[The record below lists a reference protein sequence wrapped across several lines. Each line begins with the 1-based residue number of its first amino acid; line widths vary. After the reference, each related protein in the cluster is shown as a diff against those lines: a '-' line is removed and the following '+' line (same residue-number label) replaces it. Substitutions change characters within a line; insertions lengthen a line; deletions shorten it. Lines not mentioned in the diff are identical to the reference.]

1 MKLIIREY
9 LSLLKESKE
18 IDRMLPD
25 LLLAMGIEPIIKA
38 QIGVRQYGV
47 DVAAVGPDEDG
58 VKKLFLFI
66 IKQGNIGR
74 SDWDSNNQSVRQSLD
89 EIKDVYLGKHIRPE
103 HTKLTKNI
111 ILCTGGDLKQ
121 ELELNWNGYVSGNSV
136 ADKIEYAFWGGDKLA
151 ILIEKYIFNDQLLPV
166 DLRANIRKTLALI
179 ADPDYDLNDYY
190 SLLEKLL
197 FHTGF
202 DTKKTTSSKNKIK
215 KTFRLIHLC
224 LNIIFFWSK
233 QEGNL
238 KPALL
243 AAERTIL
250 FLWDFLRRNKLIND
264 KTFIGIFYEI
274 FSTTIN
280 IYSEYFNKIQKHCY
294 VQNGLSFYGRQFI
307 QESLIIFEQIGIISL
322 LGLIIIFDGH
332 MRNDENSFKKSEIIK
347 DAVKAIISN
356 HMVARS
362 PSFDS
367 HAIDISIAI
376 YLLANWG
383 ENKFISDWIRETIDH
398 IAFSYRNLKRYF
410 PIQSDSFDDLVALN
424 ISGSLKKETL
434 MEMSTL
440 IPILAQW
447 SIVLG
452 LEKDYQYIRE
462 SVSKIFPNCT
472 LQIWYP
478 DDDTEKYI
486 YSENAAL
493 KSGAVEAPIELTDT
507 VEEMKQKIKL
517 VQKNTISPNSFSS
530 IKKGFTVLPLISSRH
545 FRTPFPPF
553 YWQLIITKNKNSVE
567 KEKES

>member
-25 LLLAMGIEPIIKA
+25 LLLAMGIEPFSKA

-47 DVAAVGPDEDG
+47 DVAAVGLDEDD
-58 VKKLFLFI
+58 VKKLFLYI
-66 IKQGNIGR
+66 IKQGDIGR
-74 SDWDSNNQSVRQSLD
+74 RDWNSNDQAVRQSLD
-89 EIKDVYLGKHIRPE
+89 EIKDVYLRHHIRPE
-103 HTKLTKNI
+103 HTNLPKKI

-121 ELELNWNGYVSGNSV
+121 EIELNWEGYVSRNTV
-136 ADKIEYAFWGGDKLA
+136 ADKVEYAFWGGDKLA

-215 KTFRLIHLC
+215 KIFRLIHLC

-250 FLWDFLRRNKLIND
+250 FLWDFLRRNKLINS
-264 KTFIGIFYEI
+264 KAYVSIFYET
-274 FSTTIN
+274 FNTMVN
-280 IYSEYFNKIQKHCY
+280 IYLEYFNKLQKHCY
-294 VQNGLSFYGRQFI
+294 IQNGLSSYGRQFI
-307 QESLIIFEQIGIISL
+307 QESLIIFEQLGIVSL
-322 LGLIIIFDGH
+322 LGLIFLFEGIVRKDEKIKKNSQIIL
-332 MRNDENSFKKSEIIK
+332 
-347 DAVKAIISN
+347 DAVKAIIRN
-356 HMVARS
+356 HMVTRS

-367 HAIDISIAI
+367 HAIDISMAI

-383 ENKFISDWIRETIDH
+383 ENKFISDWIRETINH
-398 IAFSYRNLKRYF
+398 IVFSYRNMKRYF

-493 KSGAVEAPIELTDT
+493 NSGAVEAPIELIDS
-507 VEEMKQKIKL
+507 VEEMKHMIKS

-530 IKKGFTVLPLISSRH
+530 IKKGFTVIPLISSRH

-553 YWQLIITKNKNSVE
+553 YWQLILTKDKNSVK

>member
-25 LLLAMGIEPIIKA
+25 LLLAMGIEPFSKA

-47 DVAAVGPDEDG
+47 DVAAVGLDEDD
-58 VKKLFLFI
+58 VEKLFLYI
-66 IKQGNIGR
+66 IKQGDIGR
-74 SDWDSNNQSVRQSLD
+74 RDWDSNEQAVRQSLD
-89 EIKDVYLGKHIRPE
+89 EIKDVYLRHHIRPE
-103 HTKLTKNI
+103 HTNLTKKI
-111 ILCTGGDLKQ
+111 VLCTGGDLKQ
-121 ELELNWNGYVSGNSV
+121 EIELNWKGYVSRNTV
-136 ADKIEYAFWGGDKLA
+136 AEKVEYAFWGGDKLA
-151 ILIEKYIFNDQLLPV
+151 ILIEKYIFNDQLVPV
-166 DLRANIRKTLALI
+166 NLRASIRKTLALL

-197 FHTGF
+197 FHTDFG
-202 DTKKTTSSKNKIK
+202 TKKTTSSKNKIK
-215 KTFRLIHLC
+215 KTLRLIHLC

-250 FLWDFLRRNKLIND
+250 FLWDFLRRNKLINS
-264 KTFIGIFYEI
+264 KAFVSIFYET
-274 FSTTIN
+274 FNTMVN
-280 IYSEYFNKIQKHCY
+280 IYSEYFDKLQKHCY
-294 VQNGLSFYGRQFI
+294 IQNGLSSYGRQFI
-307 QESLIIFEQIGIISL
+307 QESLIIFEQLGIVSL
-322 LGLIIIFDGH
+322 LGLIFLFEGLT
-332 MRNDENSFKKSEIIK
+332 RKDEKILKNSQAIL
-347 DAVKAIISN
+347 DAVKAIIRN
-356 HMVARS
+356 HMVTRS

-383 ENKFISDWIRETIDH
+383 EKKFISDWIRETIDH
-398 IAFSYRNLKRYF
+398 IAFSYRNMKRYF

-424 ISGSLKKETL
+424 ITGSLKKEKL

-462 SVSKIFPNCT
+462 SVSKVFPNCT

-493 KSGAVEAPIELTDT
+493 KSGAVEAPIELIDS
-507 VEEMKQKIKL
+507 VEEMKHRIKS
-517 VQKNTISPNSFSS
+517 VQKNTISFNSFSS
-530 IKKGFTVLPLISSRH
+530 IKKGFTVIPLISSRH

-553 YWQLIITKNKNSVE
+553 YWQLTITKNKNSVK

>member
-25 LLLAMGIEPIIKA
+25 LLLAMGIEPFSKA

-47 DVAAVGPDEDG
+47 DLAAVGLDEDD
-58 VKKLFLFI
+58 VKKLFLYI
-66 IKQGNIGR
+66 IKQGDIGR
-74 SDWDSNNQSVRQSLD
+74 RDWNSNDQAVRQSLD
-89 EIKDVYLGKHIRPE
+89 EIKDVYLRHHIRPE
-103 HTKLTKNI
+103 HTNLPKKI

-121 ELELNWNGYVSGNSV
+121 EIELNWKGYVSRNTVS
-136 ADKIEYAFWGGDKLA
+136 DKVEYAFWGGDKLA

-197 FHTGF
+197 FHTDFG
-202 DTKKTTSSKNKIK
+202 TKKTASSKNKIK

-250 FLWDFLRRNKLIND
+250 FLWDFLRRNKLINNRA
-264 KTFIGIFYEI
+264 FVSIFYET
-274 FSTTIN
+274 FNTMIN
-280 IYSEYFNKIQKHCY
+280 IYSEYFSKLQKHCY
-294 VQNGLSFYGRQFI
+294 IQNGLSSYGRQFI
-307 QESLIIFEQIGIISL
+307 QESLIIFEQLGIVSL
-322 LGLIIIFDGH
+322 LGLIFLFEGLT
-332 MRNDENSFKKSEIIK
+332 RKDEKILKNSQAIL
-347 DAVKAIISN
+347 DAVKAIIRN
-356 HMVARS
+356 HMVTRS

-398 IAFSYRNLKRYF
+398 IVFSYRNMKRYF

-424 ISGSLKKETL
+424 ITGSLKKEKL
-434 MEMSTL
+434 MEISTL

-452 LEKDYQYIRE
+452 LEKDYQYIKE
-462 SVSKIFPNCT
+462 SVSKVFPNCT

-493 KSGAVEAPIELTDT
+493 KSGAMEAPIELIDS
-507 VEEMKQKIKL
+507 VEEMKHRIKS
-517 VQKNTISPNSFSS
+517 VQKNTISLNSFSS
-530 IKKGFTVLPLISSRH
+530 IKKGFTVIPLISSRH

-553 YWQLIITKNKNSVE
+553 YWQLIITKNKDSVK